1 MCKKQC
7 YHRAVL
13 YTIKEGRERKRKD
26 RERDR
31 EIHPQTMKLKGP
43 ITNIANLIKQKL
55 VIIKK

>member
-1 MCKKQC
+1 M
-7 YHRAVL
+7 

-26 RERDR
+26 RERDRDR